1 MEKDWRRNEKGFF
14 SEIEKEIEQMNELI
28 NRMMQS
34 MGKEPQVYG
43 FSMQVGP
50 DGVPH
55 FERFGNLIP
64 LGKDSD
70 VREPYTSSFIDEKNR
85 QFNIT
90 SEMPGI
96 KKEDIE
102 LNATEEEVIIKADS
116 DNRKYYKFLK
126 TPAAVDP
133 ESATAKYNNGILE
146 VTLNF
151 KDTKKQDGKSIKIE

>member
-1 MEKDWRRNEKGFF
+1 MERDWRRNEKGFF
-14 SEIEKEIEQMNELI
+14 GEFEREIEQMNELI

-64 LGKDSD
+64 LGKESD
-70 VREPYTSSFIDEKNR
+70 VREPFTTSFMDEKNK

-90 SEMPGI
+90 AEMRGI
-96 KKEDIE
+96 KKEEIE
-102 LNATEEEVIIKADS
+102 LNATEEEVIIKANNDA
-116 DNRKYYKFLK
+116 RKYYKFLK
-126 TPAAVDP
+126 TPCPVDP
-133 ESATAKYNNGILE
+133 ESAAAKYNNGILE
-146 VTLNF
+146 VTFSF
-151 KDTKKQDGKSIKIE
+151 KDMKKQDGKSIKIE